1 MNAQELD
8 DVYTQLCHALTA
20 AGEEK
25 TALVLARLS
34 LLLMQQAA
42 SAAAVA
48 QAIDDATDGMLA

>member
-20 AGEEK
+20 AGEAR
-25 TALVLARLS
+25 TAQVLARLA
-34 LLLMQQAA
+34 LLLMQQAS

-48 QAIDDATDGMLA
+48 RAIDDATDGILA